1 MGGHVWNYC
10 TCGQADA
17 SCRLDIPN
25 FKPEAEEGA
34 GRAGEGQEHTT
45 STRNISPTRET
56 ESFSHLQVVK
66 KKKGF
71 TSERHATHAEY
82 MHTTKYAQ
90 QHW

>member
-1 MGGHVWNYC
+1 M
-10 TCGQADA
+10 
-17 SCRLDIPN
+17 
-25 FKPEAEEGA
+25 
-34 GRAGEGQEHTT
+34 T

-56 ESFSHLQVVK
+56 ESFSHLQVAKK

-90 QHW
+90 QH